1 MLPTIVSPCATVR
14 GTARASRVHSTYAPD
29 GTGVVSVSSSSFGA
43 VGFALSVQPS
53 NTSARTARR
62 RGVPFIGPFGTRE
75 QRATVLSAGSG
86 YTSAANRPQAAEPL
100 AFGTGMMAWLPSFT
114 RLAAPCAC
122 CERANFRHN
131 VDADVLQS
139 PAAAG
144 GQRRATRIRRSLG
157 EQAVPRPRPG
167 T

>member
-75 QRATVLSAGSG
+75 QRATVLS
-86 YTSAANRPQAAEPL
+86 
-100 AFGTGMMAWLPSFT
+100 
-114 RLAAPCAC
+114 C
-122 CERANFRHN
+122 
-131 VDADVLQS
+131 
-139 PAAAG
+139 
-144 GQRRATRIRRSLG
+144 GQRIYECG
-157 EQAVPRPRPG
+157 EQTASGRTPRLRHWNDG
-167 T
+167 LV